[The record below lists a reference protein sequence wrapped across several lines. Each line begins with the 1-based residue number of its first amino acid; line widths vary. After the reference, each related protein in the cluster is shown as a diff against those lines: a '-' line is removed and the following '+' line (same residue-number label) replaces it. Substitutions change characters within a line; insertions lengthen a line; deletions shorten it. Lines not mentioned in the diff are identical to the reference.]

1 MNLHMSLYYKYYCVQ
16 LILYYA
22 LNLRKTFDSPL
33 SDSVCSARLNMSH
46 VKHTWKIR
54 VFIQPLQE
62 RLTPVVAERKNLWWI
77 FNPSNMEKPFLHPQ
91 STTQNSQILAAG
103 FLAYLWKKKL
113 WKIGGSIFPM
123 GGESK
128 YVLFRSSRDSMNTQY
143 TKTWNHTGNWL
154 SKLRMHAVDRSTTC
168 PNYKMIQNA
177 SKPSDQY
184 IQSAIHTGNIQKAK
198 VDVSCVAAICWQC
211 RSILRSCCQKLGHKS
226 AGELHFAICLRFML
240 TTQSHQELKYRQW
253 VHKKQGYSSFRI

>member
-1 MNLHMSLYYKYYCVQ
+1 MNLHVSLYYKYYCVQ
-16 LILYYA
+16 LNYIKLVQDLFSIHRYLIVFA
-22 LNLRKTFDSPL
+22 VLVWICHMWSKRERSGFSSNLCRRGWLLSWRKGRIYDESSTPL
-33 SDSVCSARLNMSH
+33 I
-46 VKHTWKIR
+46 W
-54 VFIQPLQE
+54 
-62 RLTPVVAERKNLWWI
+62 
-77 FNPSNMEKPFLHPQ
+77 SNMEKPFLHPQ

-103 FLAYLWKKKL
+103 LAYLCKKKL

-128 YVLFRSSRDSMNTQY
+128 HVLFYSSRDTMNTQY

-184 IQSAIHTGNIQKAK
+184 IQSTIRTGNIQKAK

-211 RSILRSCCQKLGHKS
+211 RSILRSCCLKLGHKS
-226 AGELHFAICLRFML
+226 AGELHFAML
-240 TTQSHQELKYRQW
+240 TFYVDDPKSPGIE
-253 VHKKQGYSSFRI
+253 VSAMGP